1 MVQLDNVKKIR
12 SGSQL
17 MADAVGCTLGPK
29 GYNVLIQTAR
39 DLTTTKDGVTVA
51 SEVHSSDYVE
61 QMTIDALR
69 NASFRTN
76 KEAGDGT
83 TTSILLSNAFL
94 QRGLDLIEKGLS
106 PMIVKQSLDNY
117 VSEAIADIQSLV
129 KKVYLNEMDK
139 ITSVATIAANND
151 IVIGSKVSMA
161 FSAVG
166 INGAVETAS
175 SGKTATEIV
184 YTEGM
189 RLDRGFKEA
198 EMYMPIG
205 SSKVTLKNPYILLYN
220 GKVDNFQAHLQIVM
234 QRAIADQRPLL
245 VIVKEVDTQIY
256 KTLSMNKVQGKG
268 EVYVINAPGFG
279 ESMTAAFQDI
289 ASYVKGAVLIPGQ
302 PVKHD
307 HLGSAASVILRPM
320 QTVIEDGAGAN
331 EFNGSNSSD
340 SLISTSTYNEDAIAK
355 RESRSATKLAMIM
368 VGAGSEIELKDKL
381 FRYDDAIR
389 AVQCALTDGILP
401 GGGNALKY
409 VDSISDSLF
418 KGCLSYI
425 HNTLYSTSKRGFFKR
440 FFAAFGNSIKFNEG
454 VNLVTG
460 RYEKDLIK
468 AGVID
473 TVKGIV
479 TALDSAGS
487 VAGTLLLTKV
497 CIYNEN
503 VKQF

>member
-1 MVQLDNVKKIR
+1 MVKLDNVKKIR
-12 SGSQL
+12 SGAKL

-29 GYNVLIQTAR
+29 GYNVMIQTAR

-51 SEVHSSDYVE
+51 SEVHSSDYIE
-61 QMTIDALR
+61 QMVIDALR

-76 KEAGDGT
+76 KEAGDNT
-83 TTSILLSNAFL
+83 TTSILLSNVFL

-106 PMIVKQSLDNY
+106 PMKVKQALDEY
-117 VSEAIADIQSLV
+117 VKEAILDIQSLV
-129 KKVYLNEMDK
+129 KKVYLSEIDK
-139 ITSVATIAANND
+139 INSVATIAANND

-166 INGAVETAS
+166 VNGAVETTS

-205 SSKVTLKNPYILLYN
+205 ASKVTLKNPYILLYN

-245 VIVKEVDTQIY
+245 VIVKEVDNQIY

-279 ESMTAAFQDI
+279 ESMTAAFADI
-289 ASYVKGAVLIPGQ
+289 ASYVKGTVLIPGQ
-302 PVKHD
+302 AVKVSD
-307 HLGSAASVILRPM
+307 LGSAASVILRPM

-331 EFNGSNSSD
+331 EFNATNVND
-340 SLISTSTYNEDAIAK
+340 SLISASTYNEDAIAK
-355 RESRSATKLAMIM
+355 REKRSATKLAMIM

-418 KGCLSYI
+418 KGCLSCI
-425 HNTLYSTSKRGFFKR
+425 HNILYSTSKKGFLSL
-440 FFAAFGNSIKFNEG
+440 FGTSIKFNEG
-454 VNLVTG
+454 INLVTG

-468 AGVID
+468 AGVVD